1 MNKLYAIVFMAMLAL
16 TGKAFAEM
24 SYGVSAALTKI
35 DASGTETEGG
45 EKTDG
50 SADNTVIIPSV
61 FVEYAFSDTISVG
74 LDYIPMTA
82 DVSDKTKKRQDT
94 ETSVT
99 GTVTTTS
106 TARTQNAQAELE
118 NHLTLYAHYNM
129 TDTMYLKVGAVQVDL
144 NTTESLGTG
153 SKYGNETLNGGLIGI
168 GAQSGNSRFEV
179 VYTDYEDVS
188 LKSSVA
194 RTGVTTNNKID
205 ADLDTIAFKYSYAF

>member
-16 TGKAFAEM
+16 TGKAFAEI

-45 EKTDG
+45 EK
-50 SADNTVIIPSV
+50 TVIIPSV

-106 TARTQNAQAELE
+106 TARSQNAQAELE

>member
-1 MNKLYAIVFMAMLAL
+1 MRKLYAIVFMAMLIF

-24 SYGVSAALTKI
+24 TYGVSAALTKV
-35 DASGTETEGG
+35 DASGSETEGG
-45 EKTDG
+45 ERTEG
-50 SADNTVIIPSV
+50 SAHNTVVIPSL
-61 FVEYAFSDTISVG
+61 FVEYAYSDTISVG
-74 LDYIPMTA
+74 LDYIPLSA

-106 TARTQNAQAELE
+106 TAREQKAQAELE

-129 TDTMYLKVGAVQVDL
+129 TDTMYLKVGFVQVDL

-153 SKYGNETLNGGLIGI
+153 SKYGNETLNGGLFGI
-168 GAQSGNSRFEV
+168 GAQSGNSRFELT
-179 VYTDYEDVS
+179 YTDYEDVS